1 MASQLSARQLRKMI
15 GVLVLFAGLALLL
28 VRFAEHAW

>member
-1 MASQLSARQLRKMI
+1 MASQLSARWLRKRV
-15 GVLVLFAGLALLL
+15 GALVLVTGLALLL